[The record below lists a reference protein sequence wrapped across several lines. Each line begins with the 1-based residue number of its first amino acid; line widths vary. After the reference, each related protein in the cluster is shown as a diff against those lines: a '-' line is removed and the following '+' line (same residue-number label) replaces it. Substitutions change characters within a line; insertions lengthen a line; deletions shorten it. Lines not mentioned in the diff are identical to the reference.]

1 MTLLIRGVAVSHG
14 PLNQA
19 PSSKAARRIQP
30 PTVVREWT
38 TGTTEQI
45 GRLREELVHRIHV
58 TEIIGPYAV
67 AELKLEQ
74 ALEAHRANARDED
87 FRLYIADT
95 LDDPNKVP
103 LPARGRCMHL

>member
-19 PSSKAARRIQP
+19 PSRKAARRIQP

-45 GRLREELVHRIHV
+45 GAVTRRTRPPHTCHRDNR
-58 TEIIGPYAV
+58 PYAV

-95 LDDPNKVP
+95 LYDPNKVP
-103 LPARGRCMHL
+103 LPARGRFMHF